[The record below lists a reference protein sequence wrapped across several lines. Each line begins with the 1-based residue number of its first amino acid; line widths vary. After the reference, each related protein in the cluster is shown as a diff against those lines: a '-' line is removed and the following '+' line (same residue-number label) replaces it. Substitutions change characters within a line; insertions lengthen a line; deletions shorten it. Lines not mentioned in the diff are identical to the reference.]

1 MERVDVEIVGAD
13 VLVSWACGLRCAVD
27 DEADKWVPL
36 LCGSVMRER
45 ERETRGCTDRL
56 IRIVWPQLD
65 RACRFGL
72 SGWLGCTRV
81 LVGPVSCWAVLG

>member
-45 ERETRGCTDRL
+45 ERD
-56 IRIVWPQLD
+56 
-65 RACRFGL
+65 AGL
-72 SGWLGCTRV
+72 H
-81 LVGPVSCWAVLG
+81 